1 MKTKFRITWQ
11 QLMVDTIDFE
21 DHFGMTYKEFKK
33 LPIEEQEAVELE
45 VIDSIRDEIVIQ
57 VKNTMFLDN
66 D

>member
-11 QLMVDTIDFE
+11 QLVVDTIDIE
-21 DHFGMTYKEFKK
+21 DHFGMTYKEFKQ

-45 VIDSIRDEIVIQ
+45 VIDNIRDEIVIQ
-57 VKNTMFLDN
+57 VKNAKFIDN